1 MLPSSISIGR
11 NWVSMFAR
19 NSCMSASRRIFGSSA
34 STCWRLGAG
43 LVILTVTPGF
53 TAAELV
59 CISCPDAERE
69 AELVCDARELVETA
83 GDGSSGLRPRGVA
96 QVETGVDLLLLLLLC
111 ALPAPGASGILA

>member
-1 MLPSSISIGR
+1 M
-11 NWVSMFAR
+11 
-19 NSCMSASRRIFGSSA
+19 
-34 STCWRLGAG
+34 
-43 LVILTVTPGF
+43 ILTVTPGF